1 MIVVVRVRKTG
12 PSAGNSLARTLDE
25 LAERYE
31 TSECTLLESE
41 ERFRA
46 TFEQGMAHVGLDSS

>member
-1 MIVVVRVRKTG
+1 M
-12 PSAGNSLARTLDE
+12 ARTLDE